1 MKLVLL
7 SPKGPLYRHRTGIFK
22 KNLRYAPLTLTT
34 LASLVPPEITT
45 DIQIVD
51 EGIEDI
57 DLNLE
62 ADLIGITVITGSA
75 RRAYELSAH
84 FRARGIRVVLGGPHV
99 TLVPDDAQPHADAI
113 VVGYAEDTWPELLR
127 DFAAGLMRPR
137 YVQAP
142 RLSLAD
148 RPFPRRDLVKKH
160 SYLTTHVFEA
170 TRGCVHSCE
179 FCVVPTAWGLKP
191 FQKPVA
197 DVVAD
202 IRQHYARKIIFID
215 LNLIADKDYA
225 ARLFEALIPLRVQW
239 FGLSTTLLARDKPLL
254 ALAARSGC
262 TGLLMGFESIL
273 PANLKQSKKGFNSP
287 GEYRELVE
295 LLHRHGITL
304 MACFTFGMDVDTP
317 DVFMK
322 TARFAVDAHIDL
334 PRFAI
339 VTPFPS
345 TGLYNRLEAEGRILT
360 KNWELYDAQHVVF
373 QPAQMTP
380 AELYAGH
387 EQAWKHTYSVGSI
400 ARRLVGSR
408 IQVPIWLVAN
418 LGYRFYAHHLRD
430 FYNCDWF
437 IGQLQPQRQLQ
448 EAAAG

>member
-34 LASLVPPEITT
+34 LASLVPPEIPTEV
-45 DIQIVD
+45 QIVD

-57 DLNLE
+57 DLNLS

-99 TLVPDDAQPHADAI
+99 TLVPDDAQPHADSI

-127 DFAAGLMRPR
+127 DFAAGQMRPR

-142 RLSLAD
+142 KLSLAD
-148 RPFPRRDLVKKH
+148 RPFPRRELVKKH

-170 TRGCVHSCE
+170 TRACVHSCE
-179 FCVVPTAWGLKP
+179 FCVVPAAWGTKP

-215 LNLIADKDYA
+215 LNIIADKDYA

-239 FGLSTTLLARDKPLL
+239 FGLSTTLLARDKALL

-262 TGLLMGFESIL
+262 TGLLMGFESIV

-304 MACFTFGMDVDTP
+304 MACFTFGMDADTP
-317 DVFMK
+317 EVFMQ

-339 VTPFPS
+339 VTPFPA
-345 TGLYNRLEAEGRILT
+345 TALYNRLEGEGRILT

-387 EQAWKHTYSVGSI
+387 ERAWKHTYSVGSI
-400 ARRLVGSR
+400 ARRLAGSR

-448 EAAAG
+448 QAAAG